1 MTRAAIYAR
10 YSSDLQSA
18 ASIDDQV
25 RLCRERAAAL
35 GHDVVEVFSDYA
47 ISASTLR
54 TRPGM
59 LALMEAARARDFDVV
74 IAEALDRISRD
85 QEDVAAIYKR
95 LNHADVKLITLTE
108 GEINELHV
116 GLKGTMNALF
126 LKDLA
131 EKTRRGQRG
140 RVEAGRIP
148 GGNSY
153 GYRMIRRIAE
163 DGNLIRGER
172 EIHPEEAAVVRQIF
186 EDYASGQ
193 PPRAIAAS
201 LNRQGI
207 PSPRGGL
214 WNASTINGSR
224 QRKNGILNNEL
235 YVGRITYNR
244 QRFVKD
250 PDSGKRQSRVNPEHL
265 WVTKEVPA
273 LQIIDDATW
282 QAAQTLRGR
291 YSSQAGN
298 KRQTKKRLLSGL
310 VRCASCGGAMTIIN
324 RERYSC
330 SARRERGTC
339 TGPVSISAA
348 ELEDRILSAL
358 KDILFGRDDL
368 IAEFAASFREEVQR
382 LRRSRHQNADAHR
395 KELEKVTRSIERALA
410 FILEGD
416 GDPGS
421 IRAKLK
427 ELEARKRDLERQLTQ
442 TDPAPTLEIHPNLG
456 ELHRRKVQELDGLL
470 TNDGTRP
477 QAMEIIRSL
486 VHRIEIAPG
495 DMRGKANVTLYGAL
509 ASILDFA
516 MGATNAKATANGGFG
531 RVLMV
536 AGAGFG
542 LCRTSVNLSEARYQ
556 LADFNLCTG

>member
-1 MTRAAIYAR
+1 MRVAVYAR

-18 ASIDDQV
+18 ASSDDQV

-47 ISASTLR
+47 ISASNLR

-74 IAEALDRISRD
+74 VAEALDRISRD
-85 QEDVAAIYKR
+85 QEDVAAIFKR

-172 EIHPEEAAVVRQIF
+172 EIHPKEAAVVRQIF

-235 YVGRITYNR
+235 YLGRITYNR

-273 LQIIDDATW
+273 LQIIDHATW
-282 QAAQTLRGR
+282 QAAQNLRGR

-339 TGPVSISAA
+339 TCPVSISAA
-348 ELEDRILSAL
+348 ELEDRILNAL

-382 LRRSRHQNADAHR
+382 LRRSRYQNADAHR
-395 KELEKVTRSIERALA
+395 KDLEKVTRSIDRALS

-442 TDPAPTLEIHPNLG
+442 TDPIPTLEIHPNLG
-456 ELHRRKVQELDGLL
+456 ELYRRKVKELGGLL
-470 TNDGTRP
+470 TDEASRP
-477 QAMEIIRSL
+477 QAMEIIRGL
-486 VHRIEIAPG
+486 IERIEVAPG
-495 DMRGKANVTLYGAL
+495 DMRGKANVTLFGAL
-509 ASILDFA
+509 ASVLDFA
-516 MGATNAKATANGGFG
+516 LGSTNAKATACGGFS
-531 RVLMV
+531 RVFLV
-536 AGAGFG
+536 AGAGFEPAAFR
-542 LCRTSVNLSEARYQ
+542 L
-556 LADFNLCTG
+556 

>member
-25 RLCRERAAAL
+25 RLCRERATAL
-35 GHDVVEVFSDYA
+35 GHEVVEVFSDYA
-47 ISASTLR
+47 ISASSLR

-59 LALMEAARARDFDVV
+59 LALMDAARAGSFDVV

-95 LNHADVKLITLTE
+95 LTHAEVKLITLAE

-153 GYRMIRRIAE
+153 GYRMVRRIGT
-163 DGNLIRGER
+163 DGDLVRGER
-172 EIHPEEAAVVRQIF
+172 ELDPNEAKVIRQIF
-186 EDYASGQ
+186 DDYVAGQ
-193 PPRAIAAS
+193 TPRAIAAS
-201 LNRQGI
+201 LNQQGI

-224 QRKNGILNNEL
+224 QRQNGILNNAL
-235 YVGRITYNR
+235 YLGRITYNR

-250 PDSGKRQSRVNPEHL
+250 PDTAKRVSRPNPEHL
-265 WVTKEVPA
+265 WITKEVPE
-273 LQIIDDATW
+273 LRIIDDATW
-282 QAAQTLRGR
+282 DAAQALRAR
-291 YSSQAGN
+291 YSSRAGN

-310 VRCASCGGAMTIIN
+310 VRCAGCGGAMTIIN

-339 TGPVSISAA
+339 SCPVSISAA
-348 ELEDRILSAL
+348 ELETRILTAL
-358 KDILFGRDDL
+358 EQILLGRDDL
-368 IAEFAASFREEVQR
+368 IAEFAASFRAEVERQ
-382 LRRSRHQNADAHR
+382 RRSRTDNRPVLQ
-395 KELEKVTRSIERALA
+395 KELEKVSRSIERALA

-421 IRAKLK
+421 VRHKLK
-427 ELEARKRDLERQLTQ
+427 ELEARKRDLERQLSMASPT
-442 TDPAPTLEIHPNLG
+442 PTLEIHPNLG
-456 ELHRRKVQELDGLL
+456 ELYRRKVQEMNRLLLDEA
-470 TNDGTRP
+470 TRL

-486 VHRIEIAPG
+486 VQRIEVAAG
-495 DMRGKANVTLYGAL
+495 AKRGPASVTLYGAL
-509 ASILDFA
+509 ASVLEFA
-516 MGATNAKATANGGFG
+516 LGATNAKATANGGLC

-536 AGAGFG
+536 AGAGFEPAAFR
-542 LCRTSVNLSEARYQ
+542 L
-556 LADFNLCTG
+556 

>member
-1 MTRAAIYAR
+1 MRVAIYAR

-47 ISASTLR
+47 ISASNLR

-85 QEDVAAIYKR
+85 QEDVAAIFKR
-95 LNHADVKLITLTE
+95 LTHADVKLITLTE

-172 EIHPEEAAVVRQIF
+172 EIHPDEAAVVRQIF
-186 EDYASGQ
+186 ADYAAGQ

-235 YVGRITYNR
+235 YLGRITYNR

-265 WVTKEVPA
+265 WVIKEVPA

-339 TGPVSISAA
+339 TCPVSISAA
-348 ELEDRILSAL
+348 ELEDRILNAL
-358 KDILFGRDDL
+358 NDILFGRDDL

-382 LRRSRHQNADAHR
+382 LRRSRYQNADAHR
-395 KELEKVTRSIERALA
+395 KELEKVTRSIDRALS

-442 TDPAPTLEIHPNLG
+442 TDPTPTLEIHPNLG
-456 ELHRRKVQELDGLL
+456 ELYRRKVKELGGLL
-470 TNDGTRP
+470 TDDASRP
-477 QAMEIIRSL
+477 QAMEIIRGL
-486 VHRIEIAPG
+486 IERIEVAPG
-495 DMRGKANVTLYGAL
+495 DMRGKANVTLFGAL

-516 MGATNAKATANGGFG
+516 MGPANAKATADGGSC
-531 RVLMV
+531 RVSMV
-536 AGAGFG
+536 AGAGFEPAAFR
-542 LCRTSVNLSEARYQ
+542 L
-556 LADFNLCTG
+556 

>member
-1 MTRAAIYAR
+1 MTRVAIYAR

-25 RLCRERAAAL
+25 RLCRERAATL
-35 GHDVVEVFSDYA
+35 GYDVVEVFSDYA
-47 ISASTLR
+47 ISASNLR

-59 LALMEAARARDFDVV
+59 LALMDAARARDFDMV

-148 GGNSY
+148 GGNSF

-172 EIHPEEAAVVRQIF
+172 EIHPEEAVIVRRIF
-186 EDYASGQ
+186 TEYVEGQ
-193 PPRAIAAS
+193 SPRAIAAN
-201 LNRQGI
+201 LNRDRI
-207 PSPRGGL
+207 PSPRGGH

-235 YVGRITYNR
+235 YLGRITYNR
-244 QRFVKD
+244 QRFMKD

-282 QAAQTLRGR
+282 QAVQTLRGR

-310 VRCASCGGAMTIIN
+310 VRCAGCGGAMTIIN

-339 TGPVSISAA
+339 SCPVSISAA
-348 ELEDRILSAL
+348 ELEHRILTAL
-358 KDILFGRDDL
+358 KDILLGRDDL
-368 IAEFAASFREEVQR
+368 IAEFAASFRAEVERQ
-382 LRRSRHQNADAHR
+382 RRSRTDNRPALQR
-395 KELEKVTRSIERALA
+395 ELERVSRSIDRALA

-421 IRAKLK
+421 VRHKLK
-427 ELEARKRDLERQLTQ
+427 ELEARKRDLERQLNMASPT
-442 TDPAPTLEIHPNLG
+442 PTLEIHPNLG
-456 ELHRRKVQELDGLL
+456 ELYRRKVQETNHLLLDGA
-470 TNDGTRP
+470 TRP

-486 VHRIEIAPG
+486 VQRIEVAPG
-495 DMRGKANVTLYGAL
+495 AKRGEAQVTLYGAL
-509 ASILDFA
+509 AAILDFA
-516 MGATNAKATANGGFG
+516 MGAQNTKATADGGLC
-531 RVLMV
+531 RVLLV
-536 AGAGFG
+536 AGAGFEPAAFR
-542 LCRTSVNLSEARYQ
+542 L
-556 LADFNLCTG
+556 

>member
-1 MTRAAIYAR
+1 MRAAIYAR

-18 ASIDDQV
+18 ASIHDQV
-25 RLCRERAAAL
+25 RLCRERALAS
-35 GHDVVEVFSDYA
+35 GHEIVEVFSDYA
-47 ISASTLR
+47 ISASALR

-85 QEDVAAIYKR
+85 QEDVAAIFKR
-95 LNHADVKLITLTE
+95 LTHADVKLVTLTE

-148 GGNSY
+148 GSNSY
-153 GYRMIRRIAE
+153 GYQMIRRIAE

-172 EIHPEEAAVVRQIF
+172 EIHPGEAAVVRQIF
-186 EDYASGQ
+186 EDYAAGQ
-193 PPRAIAAS
+193 SLRAIAAS

-224 QRKNGILNNEL
+224 LRKNGILNNEL
-235 YVGRITYNR
+235 YLGRITYNR

-265 WVTKEVPA
+265 WVTAEVPA

-310 VRCASCGGAMTIIN
+310 VRCGGCGGAMTIIN

-339 TGPVSISAA
+339 TCPVSISVA
-348 ELEDRILSAL
+348 ELEDRILTAL
-358 KDILFGRDDL
+358 KDILLRREDL

-382 LRRSRHQNADAHR
+382 LRRSRKDNSATLQ
-395 KELEKVTRSIERALA
+395 KELEKVTRGIDRALS

-421 IRAKLK
+421 IRVKLK

-442 TDPAPTLEIHPNLG
+442 TDPTPTLEIHPNLG
-456 ELHRRKVQELDGLL
+456 ELYRRKVQELAGLL
-470 TNDGTRP
+470 TDEASRP
-477 QAMEIIRSL
+477 QAMEIIRGL
-486 VHRIEIAPG
+486 IERIEVAPG
-495 DMRGKANVTLYGAL
+495 QARGKANVTLYGAL

-516 MGATNAKATANGGFG
+516 LGATHAKATADGGLC

-536 AGAGFG
+536 AGAGFEPAAFR
-542 LCRTSVNLSEARYQ
+542 L
-556 LADFNLCTG
+556 

>member
-1 MTRAAIYAR
+1 MRAAIYAR

-25 RLCRERAAAL
+25 RLCRERATSL

-47 ISASTLR
+47 ISASNLR

-59 LALMEAARARDFDVV
+59 LALMQAARSGQFTVV

-95 LNHADVKLITLTE
+95 LNHADVKLLTLTE

-153 GYRMIRRIAE
+153 GYRMIRRIGE
-163 DGNLIRGER
+163 DGSLIRGER
-172 EIHPEEAAVVRQIF
+172 EIHPDEAAIVRQIF
-186 EDYASGQ
+186 DAYVSGLT
-193 PPRAIAAS
+193 PRAIAAD
-201 LNRQGI
+201 LNRRGV
-207 PSPRGGL
+207 PGPRGGL

-224 QRKNGILNNEL
+224 LRQNGILNNAL
-235 YVGRITYNR
+235 YLGRITYNR

-250 PDSGKRQSRVNPEHL
+250 PDTGKRISRPNPEHL
-265 WVTKEVPA
+265 WISKDVPE
-273 LQIIDDATW
+273 LRIIDEATW
-282 QAAQTLRGR
+282 DAAQTLRAR
-291 YSSQAGN
+291 FASRAGN
-298 KRQTKKRLLSGL
+298 KRQTKKRLFSGL
-310 VRCASCGGAMTIIN
+310 VRCAGCGGAMTIIN

-339 TGPVSISAA
+339 SCPVSISAA
-348 ELEDRILSAL
+348 ELEARILTAL
-358 KDILFGRDDL
+358 QEILLGRDDL
-368 IAEFAASFREEVQR
+368 IAEFAASFRAEVERQR
-382 LRRSRHQNADAHR
+382 RNRTDGRAALQ
-395 KELEKVTRSIERALA
+395 KELEKVARSIDRALA
-410 FILEGD
+410 FILDGD

-421 IRAKLK
+421 VRAKLA
-427 ELEARKRDLERQLTQ
+427 ELEARKRDLERQLGQ
-442 TDPAPTLEIHPNLG
+442 SVPAVYLDLHPNLG
-456 ELHRRKVQELDGLL
+456 DLYRRKVQEMGQLL
-470 TNDGTRP
+470 IEEATRP
-477 QAMEIIRSL
+477 QAMEVIRSL
-486 VHRIEIAPG
+486 IMRIEVAPG
-495 DMRGKANVTLYGAL
+495 TKRGETKVTLYGAL
-509 ASILDFA
+509 AAILDFA
-516 MGATNAKATANGGFG
+516 IEAQNTKATANGGFG

-536 AGAGFG
+536 AGAGFEPAAFR
-542 LCRTSVNLSEARYQ
+542 L
-556 LADFNLCTG
+556 